1 MQKTRHRA
9 GGLLGILLL
18 GILLALAAACTP
30 SHPQSTFDT
39 LGPVARG
46 QAVVFWIIFGLGAL
60 VFVIVEGIILYA
72 VFKYRRRPND
82 GDPEQ
87 IHGNDALEI
96 TWTVIPAVILV
107 VAAIPTLMVL
117 YSTTISPEPP
127 EKGGFVVEATGH
139 QWWFEFKYPGYD
151 DLVTANEMHIP
162 VDEVI
167 NVDLRSKDV
176 IHSFWV
182 PKLAGKV
189 DMIPNNDNTLWLK
202 AEREGEYYA
211 QCAEFCGV
219 SHANMRFKVVAESW
233 EDFNAWVEEQLAE
246 ASSPVDPLA
255 KEGEELFMSQDSF
268 CFRCHAVRGT
278 RLARGHHR
286 PGPHARGGPQAP
298 RGGAARQHRG
308 RLGRRE
314 RRAAPT
320 EPARMALESRRREA
334 RQHHVPRCR
343 GIQRHHSTAYRQPD
357 RRAGRLPADAQV
369 GKPKGRPQGQSEALN
384 DNDTA

>member
-1 MQKTRHRA
+1 MLKTRHRR
-9 GGLLGILLL
+9 GGLLGIALL
-18 GILLALAAACTP
+18 GVVLALALGCTP

-39 LGPVARG
+39 LGPVARE
-46 QAVVFWIIFGLGAL
+46 QAVVFWIILALGVV
-60 VFVIVEGIILYA
+60 VFLIVEGIILYA
-72 VFKYRRRPND
+72 IWKYRRRPGD

-127 EKGGFVVEATGH
+127 EEGGFVVEATGH
-139 QWWFEFKYPGYD
+139 QWWFEFTYPGYGV
-151 DLVTANEMHIP
+151 VTANEMHVP

-182 PKLAGKV
+182 PKLAGKI
-189 DMIPNNDNTLWLK
+189 DMIPNNDNTLWFE

-219 SHANMRFKVVAESW
+219 SHANMRFKVVVETW
-233 EDFNAWVEEQLAE
+233 DEFNAWVEAQLAE
-246 ASSPVDPLA
+246 ASAPADPLA
-255 KEGEELFMSQDSF
+255 KQGEELFMGDAY

-278 RLARGHHR
+278 RLARGNI
-286 PGPHARGGPQAP
+286 GPDLTHVA
-298 RGGAARQHRG
+298 
-308 RLGRRE
+308 
-314 RRAAPT
+314 
-320 EPARMALESRRREA
+320 SRRHLAAGLMDNTEDGSDAVSGALLQHNLREWLA
-334 RQHHVPRCR
+334 DPDGVKPGNIMYRDGEVYN
-343 GIQRHHSTAYRQPD
+343 GIAPPLTDKQIDELVAY
-357 RRAGRLPADAQV
+357 LLTL
-369 GKPKGRPQGQSEALN
+369 K
-384 DNDTA
+384 

>member
-1 MQKTRHRA
+1 MKTKKTRRRA
-9 GGLLGILLL
+9 GGLLGLLLL
-18 GILLALAAACTP
+18 GTLLLLAAACTP

-39 LGPVARG
+39 LGPVARE
-46 QAVVFWIIFGLGAL
+46 QAVVFWIIFALGAL

-72 VFKYRRRPND
+72 VFKYRRRPGD

-87 IHGNDALEI
+87 IHGNNTLEI

-139 QWWFEFKYPGYD
+139 QWWFEFYYPAYD
-151 DLVTANEMHIP
+151 LTTANEMHIP

-202 AEREGEYYA
+202 GEREGEYYA

-219 SHANMRFKVVAESW
+219 SHANMRFKVVVESW
-233 EDFNAWVEEQLAE
+233 DEFNAWVEAQLAD
-246 ASSPVDPLA
+246 AASPVDPLA
-255 KEGEELFMSQDSF
+255 KEGEDLFMGQDTF

-278 RLARGHHR
+278 RLARGII
-286 PGPHARGGPQAP
+286 GPDLTHVA
-298 RGGAARQHRG
+298 
-308 RLGRRE
+308 
-314 RRAAPT
+314 
-320 EPARMALESRRREA
+320 SRRHLAAGLLDNTEDDSDAVSGALLQENLREWLTDPDA
-334 RQHHVPRCR
+334 VKPGNIMYRDGEVYNGTIPPLTEYQIDALV
-343 GIQRHHSTAYRQPD
+343 AY
-357 RRAGRLPADAQV
+357 LLTL
-369 GKPKGRPQGQSEALN
+369 K
-384 DNDTA
+384 